1 MSRIKK
7 VDKCKRSK
15 HKNGKLI
22 NGKVLTEKVTANR
35 EKLPEFPVPPYFLKI
50 LFSTVSPCS
59 SFIKDAEGDCDSVFF
74 VGRNDNGA
82 DVIDSISTF
91 PH

>member
-15 HKNGKLI
+15 HKNGNLI
-22 NGKVLTEKVTANR
+22 NGKVLTEKVTVNR

-59 SFIKDAEGDCDSVFF
+59 SFIIRMPNAIATVFF
-74 VGRNDNGA
+74 LLEEM
-82 DVIDSISTF
+82 IMEQM
-91 PH
+91 

>member
-22 NGKVLTEKVTANR
+22 NGKVLTEKVTVNR

-50 LFSTVSPCS
+50 LFSTVSP
-59 SFIKDAEGDCDSVFF
+59 
-74 VGRNDNGA
+74 
-82 DVIDSISTF
+82 
-91 PH
+91 